1 VAGIAGI
8 EGNVNAEGQL
18 NENCPLGTSAPF
30 SPAVIAVVVVIVVEI
45 PSLFSAN
52 DLSFSTISNLTL
64 ETHLVFRFVYPPSIL
79 PDDTLPPFFPNPNLP
94 IPACPKL
101 TSVVPPEPVFPTFAV
116 ADNGILRFFLFFRL
130 KSSLPT
136 DEVVDPA
143 SSASSASESEDS
155 YSGPGM

>member
-18 NENCPLGTSAPF
+18 NENCPLGTSALF
-30 SPAVIAVVVVIVVEI
+30 SPTVVLVLVLVVVLVEI
-45 PSLFSAN
+45 PSLLSAN

-79 PDDTLPPFFPNPNLP
+79 PDDTLPFFPNPNLP
-94 IPACPKL
+94 IPACPEL
-101 TSVVPPEPVFPTFAV
+101 TSVVPPDPVFPTFAV

-155 YSGPGM
+155 

>member
-18 NENCPLGTSAPF
+18 KENCPLGTSAPF
-30 SPAVIAVVVVIVVEI
+30 SPAVVLVLVLVVVVLEI
-45 PSLFSAN
+45 PSLLSAN

-79 PDDTLPPFFPNPNLP
+79 PDDDTLPPPFFPPNPNLP
-94 IPACPKL
+94 IPACPGL
-101 TSVVPPEPVFPTFAV
+101 TSVVPPDPVFPTFVV

-155 YSGPGM
+155 

>member
-1 VAGIAGI
+1 MAGIAGI
-8 EGNVNAEGQL
+8 EGNVKAEGQL

-30 SPAVIAVVVVIVVEI
+30 SPAVVVVVVLVVVVEI
-45 PSLFSAN
+45 PSLLSAN

-64 ETHLVFRFVYPPSIL
+64 ETHLVFRFVYPPPPSIL

-94 IPACPKL
+94 IPAVPEL

-155 YSGPGM
+155 